1 MIDFGVGDPERPT
14 PTFMVD
20 RLAEAVRDT
29 RYHRYSPGIGTPEF
43 RRAAANYLARR
54 FRADV
59 DADTEILALI
69 GSKEGIG
76 HLPTAVVNPGDVVL
90 VPEPGY
96 PVYTAGT
103 VFAGGTCITMPL
115 RPDNDWIPALDEIP
129 PEVRRRAKLMFL
141 NYPNNPTGACVSPSF
156 FEEIVAFAREHDIL
170 IAHDAAYAEVY
181 FADPPPSILQV
192 KGA

>member
-1 MIDFGVGDPERPT
+1 MIDFGVGDPDRPT
-14 PTFMVD
+14 PTFIVD
-20 RLAEAVRDT
+20 RLAEAVRDA

-96 PVYTAGT
+96 PLYTAGT
-103 VFAGGTCITMPL
+103 VFSGGTCIPMP
-115 RPDNDWIPALDEIP
+115 RGPDQHRCPRL
-129 PEVRRRAKLMFL
+129 
-141 NYPNNPTGACVSPSF
+141 
-156 FEEIVAFAREHDIL
+156 
-170 IAHDAAYAEVY
+170 
-181 FADPPPSILQV
+181 
-192 KGA
+192 